1 MNKLGRLI
9 GAVLLA
15 GAGVLFWQGMQ
26 PSSDA
31 ATQSDRQSAAPD
43 TMATTE
49 GAPLVQITLPETL
62 SADAQIGQRAFNSAC
77 AACHGVNAGGR
88 NGVAPPLVH
97 KIYEPGHHADEA
109 FQRAVKYGVQAHHWN
124 FGNMSA
130 IEGLTRAEVQY
141 IVSYVR
147 ELQRTN
153 GIN

>member
-1 MNKLGRLI
+1 MNKLGWLM
-9 GAVLLA
+9 AVVLLA
-15 GAGVLFWQGMQ
+15 GSGVLFWQGMQ
-26 PSSDA
+26 PSSEP
-31 ATQSDRQSAAPD
+31 ATQSNRQLAAPD
-43 TMATTE
+43 TMATSE
-49 GAPLVQITLPETL
+49 GAPVAQIALPETL
-62 SADAQIGQRAFNSAC
+62 STDAQIGQRVFNGAC
-77 AACHGVNAGGR
+77 AACHGVNAAGR

-109 FQRAVKYGVQAHHWN
+109 FQRAVQYGVQAHHWN

-130 IEGLTRAEVQY
+130 IDGLTRAEVQY